1 MEVRVINNGYITQ
14 HLVDGEDFESY
25 NKDERLNILSQL
37 LNDLPEETYIE
48 ILEVL
53 LEQNDKLIPDFIDYD
68 SIDNY
73 NVKLILWQ
81 N

>member
-1 MEVRVINNGYITQ
+1 MEVRVVNNGYITQ

-25 NKDERLNILSQL
+25 NKDERLNILLQL

-73 NVKLILWQ
+73 NVKLIL
-81 N
+81 